1 MLTMAATFVARW
13 VAGVAVVSASLA
25 TVLVIGCS
33 GAGSEGETKGPP
45 DAQTRDVERR
55 DATPTDAEVKDSGRS
70 DVREAVD
77 GAARE
82 AAADAGG
89 STSFDGALWV
99 NSGSCTLG
107 EIGATFRGIPAYC
120 QPASEGTYGF
130 YQCDELANRFMRDSL
145 QHPDLDNVVTDYAS
159 SICER
164 VSGMS
169 AYSVWGPGFRPTT
182 GLTPLPGDLVV
193 FPGAPGHVAVV
204 VGFSS
209 PTELTIMQQNAGPS
223 TATRVWDTASSFVVG
238 AICWVHPESAPP
250 AELPA
255 GTPCGCFTGGD
266 TCGLAIVDY
275 EWWNGC
281 EAPIPEGGVEYDSLY
296 ACDAGAYVKM
306 ADCPGVC
313 ITPSMFAPAAV
324 RGRPQLRPLPPRE
337 SPGYCGK

>member
-1 MLTMAATFVARW
+1 MLTLAATLVARC
-13 VAGVAVVSASLA
+13 VARVAVVSVALAS
-25 TVLVIGCS
+25 TLVIGCS
-33 GAGSEGETKGPP
+33 GAGSERETPP
-45 DAQTRDVERR
+45 PNDARAPDVERR
-55 DATPTDAEVKDSGRS
+55 DATP
-70 DVREAVD
+70 
-77 GAARE
+77 
-82 AAADAGG
+82 ADAGPRDG
-89 STSFDGALWV
+89 GHADVLEAADSAPRDADADTGADADSSDTFDGALWV
-99 NSGSCTLG
+99 NAGTCTLG

-120 QPASEGTYGF
+120 QPSSEGTYGF

-159 SICER
+159 TICER

-169 AYSVWGPGFRPTT
+169 AYSVWGPGFRPTA
-182 GLTPLPGDLVV
+182 GLTPVPGDLVV

-223 TATRVWDTASSFVVG
+223 IGTRVWDIASSFVVG
-238 AICWVHPESAPP
+238 AVCWVHPESAPP

-281 EAPIPEGGVEYDSLY
+281 VADVPEGGVEYGSLY
-296 ACDAGAYVKM
+296 TCVAGAYAKTK
-306 ADCPGVC
+306 ACPGVC
-313 ITPSMFAPAAV
+313 IT
-324 RGRPQLRPLPPRE
+324 PLPPRE